1 MLGLRYF
8 TILCNDVE
16 YKSMDQ
22 DESSGQ
28 LYDVQI
34 RIKIFY
40 KQSGWAYSFSTTLS
54 WNGWPAF
61 NIPLYKASS
70 SAKNNEVL

>member
-8 TILCNDVE
+8 TTLCNDVE

-34 RIKIFY
+34 QIKIFY
-40 KQSGWAYSFSTTLS
+40 KQSGWAYSFTTL
-54 WNGWPAF
+54 
-61 NIPLYKASS
+61 
-70 SAKNNEVL
+70 